1 MQENVISMA
10 KNVTIRP
17 FARLLTMLGD
27 QLIKNEQIA
36 VIELIK
42 NAYDADADWVKVSF
56 EGFTESLNITSES
69 RIIIEDNGCGMTS
82 ERIEKSWM
90 SPATPN
96 KFSKDGSERRTPK
109 YNRIIQGEKGIGR
122 YAMLKLGKTVNLTTR
137 PANWLLNSRGE
148 SESSKEYT
156 LCFDLSSYD
165 SDFID
170 GAKDGNEGLYL
181 DELNFKLEDQSPNVF
196 VEHDVA
202 INNLKFNKYE
212 NSHGTR
218 IEISNLSGS
227 WSLAKLKPIKDS
239 FLRFGDLF
247 NEVISSDEKQ
257 NSFTIGLYLN
267 GATLVNDEKSND
279 ITLRNLIETQSV
291 LQITNGHYSSES
303 GLFTYKQNGII
314 KSVSIQ
320 ENALRGLSVF
330 RNHFQDK
337 TTKIFRKVSDFG
349 NFEFDFYVFDLNSK
363 DETSKYYLPKEAKS
377 IIKEHRIYLLRDNI
391 RVLPYGDPDD
401 DWLQIE
407 VRRGTVRAGD
417 FLSNDQIVGRI
428 KITKFGNPHLKD
440 KTNREGLIEEGN
452 YTTDFICII
461 QSFLSYVR
469 NGAYAVYLS
478 DKEKKSQ
485 LDKVKRDAVGT
496 EISNLRNQLKDNKQA
511 LSLLTQLE
519 NAYKSENKYLN
530 CRVERTE
537 SLAAVGISV
546 ETASHDIMM
555 MLNKGV
561 DELRSLYEDSLHLN
575 FDHSNLTS
583 ELQKLYGVFS
593 YIQNQMKDMQ
603 MLFTSSKQRRRQ
615 IRVKDI
621 LDKVIAIYKRTL
633 IESKIEYK
641 IDIIG
646 SPLVAK
652 CTDADLLQLLI
663 NLLDNAIYWLE
674 EKDNKIVIIT
684 LDGNNCKLI
693 FSDNGPGI
701 RDEDK
706 PYIFDAFY
714 SGKGQEGRGLGLYIS
729 RKLMERNDYSIEL
742 ADTAED
748 EVLTGANFIVNF
760 IKQEHNEY

>member
-1 MQENVISMA
+1 MA

>member
-1 MQENVISMA
+1 MA

-181 DELNFKLEDQSPNVF
+181 DELNFKLEEQSPTVF

-202 INNLKFNKYE
+202 INNLKFNKCE

-337 TTKIFRKVSDFG
+337 TTKVFRKVSDFG

-561 DELRSLYEDSLHLN
+561 NELRSLYEDSLHLN

-633 IESKIEYK
+633 IEAKIEYK

-742 ADTAED
+742 AELQED
-748 EVLTGANFIVNF
+748 KILSGANFVVNF
-760 IKQEHNEY
+760 IKQERNEY

>member
-485 LDKVKRDAVGT
+485 LDKVKRDAVGA

>member
-1 MQENVISMA
+1 M
-10 KNVTIRP
+10 
-17 FARLLTMLGD
+17 
-27 QLIKNEQIA
+27 
-36 VIELIK
+36 
-42 NAYDADADWVKVSF
+42 
-56 EGFTESLNITSES
+56 
-69 RIIIEDNGCGMTS
+69 
-82 ERIEKSWM
+82 
-90 SPATPN
+90 
-96 KFSKDGSERRTPK
+96 
-109 YNRIIQGEKGIGR
+109 
-122 YAMLKLGKTVNLTTR
+122 
-137 PANWLLNSRGE
+137 
-148 SESSKEYT
+148 
-156 LCFDLSSYD
+156 
-165 SDFID
+165 
-170 GAKDGNEGLYL
+170 
-181 DELNFKLEDQSPNVF
+181 
-196 VEHDVA
+196 
-202 INNLKFNKYE
+202 
-212 NSHGTR
+212 
-218 IEISNLSGS
+218 
-227 WSLAKLKPIKDS
+227 AKLKPIKDS

-247 NEVISSDEKQ
+247 NEVISSDEKH

-320 ENALRGLSVF
+320 EDALRGLSVF

-684 LDGNNCKLI
+684 LDGNNCKLT

-748 EVLTGANFIVNF
+748 KVLTGANFIVNF

>member
-1 MQENVISMA
+1 MA
-10 KNVTIRP
+10 KNLTIRP

-56 EGFTESLNITSES
+56 EGFTESLNITPES
-69 RIIIEDNGCGMTS
+69 RIIIEDNGCGMTA

-137 PANWLLNSRGE
+137 PANWLLNSKGE

-156 LCFDLSSYD
+156 LCFDLNSYD
-165 SDFID
+165 SDFIN
-170 GAKDGNEGLYL
+170 GAKEGNEGLYL
-181 DELNFKLEDQSPNVF
+181 DELNFKLEVQAPDVF
-196 VEHDVA
+196 VEHYVA
-202 INNLKFNKYE
+202 INNLKFDKYD

-247 NEVISSDEKQ
+247 NEVINPNEKQ
-257 NSFTIGLYLN
+257 NNFTIGLYLN
-267 GATLVNDEKSND
+267 NNPWVQEEKSND

-291 LQITNGHYSSES
+291 LQITNGHYASKS
-303 GLFTYKQNGII
+303 GLFTYKQNGYA
-314 KSVSIQ
+314 KSVSVK
-320 ENALRGLSVF
+320 ENILRGMSVF

-337 TTKIFRKVSDFG
+337 RTKRFREVADFG
-349 NFEFDFYVFDLNSK
+349 DFEFDFYVFDFNSK
-363 DETSKYYLPKEAKS
+363 DESSKYYLPKEAKS

-440 KTNREGLIEEGN
+440 KTNREGLIEKGN

-461 QSFLSYVR
+461 QSFLSYIR
-469 NGAYAVYLS
+469 NGAYAAYLT

-485 LDKVKRDAVGT
+485 LDKIRKDAVSK
-496 EISNLRNQLKDNKQA
+496 EISNLRNQLKDDKHA
-511 LSLLTQLE
+511 LALLTQLE
-519 NAYKSENKYLN
+519 NAYKSE
-530 CRVERTE
+530 
-537 SLAAVGISV
+537 A
-546 ETASHDIMM
+546 
-555 MLNKGV
+555 
-561 DELRSLYEDSLHLN
+561 
-575 FDHSNLTS
+575 
-583 ELQKLYGVFS
+583 
-593 YIQNQMKDMQ
+593 
-603 MLFTSSKQRRRQ
+603 
-615 IRVKDI
+615 
-621 LDKVIAIYKRTL
+621 
-633 IESKIEYK
+633 
-641 IDIIG
+641 
-646 SPLVAK
+646 
-652 CTDADLLQLLI
+652 
-663 NLLDNAIYWLE
+663 
-674 EKDNKIVIIT
+674 
-684 LDGNNCKLI
+684 
-693 FSDNGPGI
+693 
-701 RDEDK
+701 
-706 PYIFDAFY
+706 
-714 SGKGQEGRGLGLYIS
+714 
-729 RKLMERNDYSIEL
+729 
-742 ADTAED
+742 
-748 EVLTGANFIVNF
+748 
-760 IKQEHNEY
+760 

>member
-1 MQENVISMA
+1 MA

-137 PANWLLNSRGE
+137 PANWLLNSRRE
-148 SESSKEYT
+148 SESNKEYT

-170 GAKDGNEGLYL
+170 GAKEGNEGLYL

-196 VEHDVA
+196 VEHDV
-202 INNLKFNKYE
+202 IVNNLKFNKCE
-212 NSHGTR
+212 NIHGTR

-267 GATLVNDEKSND
+267 GTTLVNDEKSND

-320 ENALRGLSVF
+320 EDALRGLSVF

-469 NGAYAVYLS
+469 NGAYAIYLS

-511 LSLLTQLE
+511 LSLLAQLE

-575 FDHSNLTS
+575 FDYSNLTS

-633 IESKIEYK
+633 TESKIKYK

-729 RKLMERNDYSIEL
+729 RKLMERNDSSIEW
-742 ADTAED
+742 ADTTED
-748 EVLTGANFIVNF
+748 EILTGANFIVNF
-760 IKQEHNEY
+760 IKQERNEY

>member
-1 MQENVISMA
+1 MA

-42 NAYDADADWVKVSF
+42 NAYDADADWVRVSF

-202 INNLKFNKYE
+202 INNLKFNKCE

-291 LQITNGHYSSES
+291 LQITNGHYFSES

-320 ENALRGLSVF
+320 EDALRGLSVF

>member
-1 MQENVISMA
+1 M
-10 KNVTIRP
+10 
-17 FARLLTMLGD
+17 
-27 QLIKNEQIA
+27 
-36 VIELIK
+36 
-42 NAYDADADWVKVSF
+42 
-56 EGFTESLNITSES
+56 
-69 RIIIEDNGCGMTS
+69 
-82 ERIEKSWM
+82 
-90 SPATPN
+90 
-96 KFSKDGSERRTPK
+96 
-109 YNRIIQGEKGIGR
+109 
-122 YAMLKLGKTVNLTTR
+122 TTR
-137 PANWLLNSRGE
+137 PADWLSNSKGI
-148 SESSKEYT
+148 SESNKEYT

-170 GAKDGNEGLYL
+170 GAKNGNEGIYL
-181 DELNFKLEDQSPNVF
+181 DELDFNLEDRTPTTFIERDITV
-196 VEHDVA
+196 
-202 INNLKFNKYE
+202 NNLKFNKSE
-212 NSHGTR
+212 NAHGTR

-227 WSLAKLKPIKDS
+227 WSLSKLKPIKDS

-247 NEVISSDEKQ
+247 NEVICHDEKQ
-257 NSFTIGLYLN
+257 NNFTIGLYLN
-267 GATLVNDEKSND
+267 DNPWIHNERSND

-303 GLFTYKQNGII
+303 GLFTYKQNGIFR
-314 KSVSIQ
+314 SVGIQ
-320 ENALRGLSVF
+320 EDALRGMSVF
-330 RNHFQDK
+330 RNHFQDRI
-337 TTKIFRKVSDFG
+337 TKKFREVSDFG
-349 NFEFDFYVFDLNSK
+349 DFEFDFYVFDLNSK

-461 QSFLSYVR
+461 QAFLSYIR
-469 NGAYAVYLS
+469 NGAYAAYLT

-485 LDKVKRDAVGT
+485 LDKIRKDTVNT
-496 EISNLRNQLKDNKQA
+496 EISNLRNQLKGNKQA

-555 MLNKGV
+555 MLNRGI
-561 DELRSLYEDSLHLN
+561 DELRSLYEDSLQSN
-575 FDHSNLTS
+575 FDYSDLTS
-583 ELQKLYGVFS
+583 ELQKLYGIFS
-593 YIQNQMKDMQ
+593 YIQNQMKDLQ

-621 LDKVIAIYKRTL
+621 LDKVITIYKRTL
-633 IESKIEYK
+633 AEHKIEYK

-674 EKDNKIVIIT
+674 EKRNKTIIIT

-742 ADTAED
+742 AEFQED
-748 EVLTGANFIVNF
+748 KILNGANFVVNF
-760 IKQEHNEY
+760 IKQERNEY

>member
-1 MQENVISMA
+1 MA

-42 NAYDADADWVKVSF
+42 NAYDADADWVRVSF

-202 INNLKFNKYE
+202 INNLKFNKCE

-320 ENALRGLSVF
+320 EDALRGLSVF

-496 EISNLRNQLKDNKQA
+496 EFSNLRNQLKDNKQA
-511 LSLLTQLE
+511 LSLLMQLE

>member
-1 MQENVISMA
+1 MA
-10 KNVTIRP
+10 KNLTIRP

-56 EGFTESLNITSES
+56 EGFTESLNITPES
-69 RIIIEDNGCGMTS
+69 RIIIEDNGCGMTA

-137 PANWLLNSRGE
+137 PANWLLNSKGE

-156 LCFDLSSYD
+156 LCFDLNSYD
-165 SDFID
+165 SDFIN
-170 GAKDGNEGLYL
+170 GAKEGNEGLYL
-181 DELNFKLEDQSPNVF
+181 DELNFKLEVQAPDVF
-196 VEHDVA
+196 VEHYVA
-202 INNLKFNKYE
+202 INNLKFDKYD

-247 NEVISSDEKQ
+247 NEVINPNEKQ
-257 NSFTIGLYLN
+257 NNFTIGLYLN
-267 GATLVNDEKSND
+267 NNPWVQEKKSND

-291 LQITNGHYSSES
+291 LQITNGHYASKS
-303 GLFTYKQNGII
+303 GLFTYKQNGYA
-314 KSVSIQ
+314 KSVSVK
-320 ENALRGLSVF
+320 ENILRGMSVF

-337 TTKIFRKVSDFG
+337 RTKRFREVADFG
-349 NFEFDFYVFDLNSK
+349 DFEFDFYVFDLNSK
-363 DETSKYYLPKEAKS
+363 DESSKYYLPKEAKS

-461 QSFLSYVR
+461 QSFLSYIR
-469 NGAYAVYLS
+469 NGAYAAYLT

-485 LDKVKRDAVGT
+485 LDKIRKDAVSK
-496 EISNLRNQLKDNKQA
+496 EISNLRNQLKDDKHA
-511 LSLLTQLE
+511 LALLTQLE
-519 NAYKSENKYLN
+519 NAYKSENKYLS

-555 MLNKGV
+555 MLNKGI
-561 DELRSLYEDSLHLN
+561 DELRSLYEDSLHSN
-575 FDHSNLTS
+575 FDYSQLTS
-583 ELQKLYGVFS
+583 ELQKLYGIFS
-593 YIQNQMKDMQ
+593 YIQNQMKDLQ

-621 LDKVIAIYKRTL
+621 LDKVITIYKRTL
-633 IESKIEYK
+633 VEHKIEYK
-641 IDIIG
+641 VDIVG
-646 SPLVAK
+646 APLVAK

-674 EKDNKIVIIT
+674 EKNDKTIIIT
-684 LDGNNCKLI
+684 LDGNNCKLV

-701 RDEDK
+701 RNEDK
-706 PYIFDAFY
+706 PYVFDAFY

-742 ADTAED
+742 AELQED
-748 EVLTGANFIVNF
+748 KILNGANFVVDF
-760 IKQEHNEY
+760 IKQERNEY

>member
-1 MQENVISMA
+1 MA

-42 NAYDADADWVKVSF
+42 NAYDADADWVRVSF

-202 INNLKFNKYE
+202 INNLKFNKCE

-320 ENALRGLSVF
+320 EDALRGLSVF

-440 KTNREGLIEEGN
+440 KTNREGLIEEGY

>member
-1 MQENVISMA
+1 M
-10 KNVTIRP
+10 
-17 FARLLTMLGD
+17 
-27 QLIKNEQIA
+27 
-36 VIELIK
+36 
-42 NAYDADADWVKVSF
+42 
-56 EGFTESLNITSES
+56 
-69 RIIIEDNGCGMTS
+69 
-82 ERIEKSWM
+82 
-90 SPATPN
+90 
-96 KFSKDGSERRTPK
+96 
-109 YNRIIQGEKGIGR
+109 
-122 YAMLKLGKTVNLTTR
+122 
-137 PANWLLNSRGE
+137 
-148 SESSKEYT
+148 
-156 LCFDLSSYD
+156 
-165 SDFID
+165 
-170 GAKDGNEGLYL
+170 
-181 DELNFKLEDQSPNVF
+181 
-196 VEHDVA
+196 
-202 INNLKFNKYE
+202 
-212 NSHGTR
+212 
-218 IEISNLSGS
+218 
-227 WSLAKLKPIKDS
+227 AKLKPIKDS

-320 ENALRGLSVF
+320 EDALRGLSVF

-496 EISNLRNQLKDNKQA
+496 EFSNLRNQLKDNKQA
-511 LSLLTQLE
+511 LSLLMQLE

>member
-1 MQENVISMA
+1 MA

-181 DELNFKLEDQSPNVF
+181 DELNFKLEEQSPTVF

-202 INNLKFNKYE
+202 INNLKFNKCE

-320 ENALRGLSVF
+320 EDALRGLSVF

-337 TTKIFRKVSDFG
+337 TTKVFRKVSDFG

-561 DELRSLYEDSLHLN
+561 NELRSLYEDSLHLN

-633 IESKIEYK
+633 IEAKIEYK

-742 ADTAED
+742 AELQED
-748 EVLTGANFIVNF
+748 KILSGANFVVNF
-760 IKQEHNEY
+760 IKQERNEY

>member
-1 MQENVISMA
+1 MA

-42 NAYDADADWVKVSF
+42 NAYDADADWVRVSF

-202 INNLKFNKYE
+202 INNLKFNKCE

-320 ENALRGLSVF
+320 EDALRGLSVF

-496 EISNLRNQLKDNKQA
+496 EFSNLRNQLKDNKQA
-511 LSLLTQLE
+511 LSLLMQLE

-701 RDEDK
+701 RNEDK

>member
-1 MQENVISMA
+1 M
-10 KNVTIRP
+10 
-17 FARLLTMLGD
+17 
-27 QLIKNEQIA
+27 
-36 VIELIK
+36 
-42 NAYDADADWVKVSF
+42 
-56 EGFTESLNITSES
+56 
-69 RIIIEDNGCGMTS
+69 
-82 ERIEKSWM
+82 
-90 SPATPN
+90 
-96 KFSKDGSERRTPK
+96 
-109 YNRIIQGEKGIGR
+109 
-122 YAMLKLGKTVNLTTR
+122 
-137 PANWLLNSRGE
+137 
-148 SESSKEYT
+148 
-156 LCFDLSSYD
+156 
-165 SDFID
+165 
-170 GAKDGNEGLYL
+170 
-181 DELNFKLEDQSPNVF
+181 
-196 VEHDVA
+196 
-202 INNLKFNKYE
+202 
-212 NSHGTR
+212 
-218 IEISNLSGS
+218 
-227 WSLAKLKPIKDS
+227 
-239 FLRFGDLF
+239 
-247 NEVISSDEKQ
+247 
-257 NSFTIGLYLN
+257 
-267 GATLVNDEKSND
+267 
-279 ITLRNLIETQSV
+279 
-291 LQITNGHYSSES
+291 
-303 GLFTYKQNGII
+303 
-314 KSVSIQ
+314 SIQ
-320 ENALRGLSVF
+320 EDALRGLSVF

-469 NGAYAVYLS
+469 NGAYAIYLS

-511 LSLLTQLE
+511 LSLLAQLE

-561 DELRSLYEDSLHLN
+561 DELRSLYKDSLHLN
-575 FDHSNLTS
+575 FDYSNLTS

-633 IESKIEYK
+633 TESKIKYK

-742 ADTAED
+742 ADTTED
-748 EVLTGANFIVNF
+748 EILTGANFIVNF
-760 IKQEHNEY
+760 IKQERNEY

>member
-1 MQENVISMA
+1 MA

-42 NAYDADADWVKVSF
+42 NAYDADADWVRVSF

-202 INNLKFNKYE
+202 INNLKFNKCE

-247 NEVISSDEKQ
+247 NEVISSDEKH

-320 ENALRGLSVF
+320 EDALRGLSVF

-652 CTDADLLQLLI
+652 CTMH
-663 NLLDNAIYWLE
+663 
-674 EKDNKIVIIT
+674 T
-684 LDGNNCKLI
+684 
-693 FSDNGPGI
+693 P
-701 RDEDK
+701 
-706 PYIFDAFY
+706 
-714 SGKGQEGRGLGLYIS
+714 
-729 RKLMERNDYSIEL
+729 
-742 ADTAED
+742 
-748 EVLTGANFIVNF
+748 
-760 IKQEHNEY
+760 